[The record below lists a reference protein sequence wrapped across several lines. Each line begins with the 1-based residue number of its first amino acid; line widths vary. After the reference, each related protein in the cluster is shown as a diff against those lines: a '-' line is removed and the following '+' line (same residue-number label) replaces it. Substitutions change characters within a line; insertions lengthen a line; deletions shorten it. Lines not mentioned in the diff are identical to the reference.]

1 MFRFKKDWLYDY
13 KILITLS
20 FSSIMVF
27 LIMYGL
33 TINISNKVYWE
44 VSKGIVETVTNLLKA
59 WIMMLPIISVASVC
73 PLNSDKFG
81 SKVKTCFLP
90 ISKKQIVWK
99 GIKMWLV
106 VLPLIIIASTFVNI
120 LFENRISSYALS
132 DMILGSISESI
143 ALIIFFSIYDMQ
155 IMGTMIIMFAKNIRW
170 YSIVPIQVLINIVV
184 ILGSLFLISLT
195 MDTGKDIT
203 WLVVLFIIILATS
216 LIYFIVAFRDIEKV
230 YR

>member
-20 FSSIMVF
+20 FSSIMMF

-44 VSKGIVETVTNLLKA
+44 VSKGIVETVTNLLTAWIMMLPIISVASVCYGLTINISNKVYWEVSKGIVETVTNLLTA

-73 PLNSDKFG
+73 PLNPDKFG

-120 LFENRISSYALS
+120 
-132 DMILGSISESI
+132 
-143 ALIIFFSIYDMQ
+143 
-155 IMGTMIIMFAKNIRW
+155 
-170 YSIVPIQVLINIVV
+170 
-184 ILGSLFLISLT
+184 
-195 MDTGKDIT
+195 
-203 WLVVLFIIILATS
+203 
-216 LIYFIVAFRDIEKV
+216 
-230 YR
+230 